1 MSDVSNR
8 VGSPPA
14 TLAADHRGREWEPSQ
29 GSHQELRAGIV
40 GVSGY
45 SGMELARIL
54 AVHSSF
60 TLSLVTTDKWQGR
73 RLGQFVA
80 VSRAAAELTCLSHA
94 AGQESFKTLDVVFL
108 CTPAEASISLAPVTL
123 AAGTRVV
130 DLSGA
135 FRLAADEYPSWYG
148 FEHGQ
153 PDLLR
158 EAVYSMPEAADMPA
172 RLRGAKL
179 VSNPGC
185 YPTASALSVLP
196 LLRAGL
202 IEPDP
207 IFIDAK
213 SGTTGAGRKASEDY
227 SFSELADDF
236 RAYRVLRHQHQP
248 EIERVLALGGAPGA
262 KVTFTPHLLPIR
274 RGILAAAYCRL
285 CAGAGGSDPAQA
297 VKQAIASFAEG
308 KPFIHVVTPDEVRL
322 RAVVGTNRVLLGASA
337 DAKRGV
343 VVSIAAIDNLVK
355 GAAGQA
361 VQNANMMFG
370 LPETTGLLALAGH
383 LP

>member
-1 MSDVSNR
+1 MHEVSKLR
-8 VGSPPA
+8 V
-14 TLAADHRGREWEPSQ
+14 
-29 GSHQELRAGIV
+29 GIV

-54 AVHSSF
+54 AAHPHFS
-60 TLSLVTTDKWQGR
+60 LSMVTTDKWEGK

-80 VSRAAAELTCLSHA
+80 VNGPVAELACVSHV
-94 AGQESFKTLDVVFL
+94 AGQKLFRALDLVFF
-108 CTPAEASISLAPVTL
+108 CTPAEASVTLAPIAL

-135 FRLAADEYPSWYG
+135 FRLGAEDYPQWYG
-148 FEHGQ
+148 FAHGN
-153 PDLLR
+153 PHLLR
-158 EAVYSMPEAADMPA
+158 DAVYSMPEAAEMSM
-172 RLRGAKL
+172 RLREAKL

-185 YPTASALSVLP
+185 YPTASTLAVLP

-213 SGTTGAGRKASEDY
+213 SGTTGAGRKGTEDY

-248 EIERVLALGGAPGA
+248 EIERVLAQSGAPDA
-262 KVTFTPHLLPIR
+262 RVTFTPHLLPVR
-274 RGILAAAYCRL
+274 RGILASAYCRL
-285 CAGAGGSDPAQA
+285 RPGVGGSDPAQA
-297 VKQAIASFAEG
+297 VKQTLADFAEG
-308 KPFIHVVTPDEVRL
+308 KPFVHIVTPDEVRL
-322 RAVVGTNRVLLGASA
+322 RAVVGTNRVLMGVGV

-383 LP
+383 MP

>member
-1 MSDVSNR
+1 MSEETNR

-14 TLAADHRGREWEPSQ
+14 SPAADHRGKEWEPSQ
-29 GSHQELRAGIV
+29 GSHQKLNAGIV

-54 AVHSSF
+54 AAHPVF
-60 TLSLVTTDKWQGR
+60 TLSLVTTDKWQGK

-80 VSRAAAELTCLSHA
+80 VNGDAAELSCLAHA
-94 AGQESFKTLDVVFL
+94 AGQEIFRTLDVVFF
-108 CTPAEASISLAPVTL
+108 CTPAEASIGLAPIAL

-135 FRLAADEYPSWYG
+135 FRLSAEDYPQWYG
-148 FEHGQ
+148 FTHGN

-158 EAVYSMPEAADMPA
+158 EAVYSMPEAAEMA
-172 RLRGAKL
+172 AQLRTAKL

-185 YPTASALSVLP
+185 YPTASTLSVLP

-213 SGTTGAGRKASEDY
+213 SGTTGAGRKGSEDW
-227 SFSELADDF
+227 SFSELADDVH
-236 RAYRVLRHQHQP
+236 AYRVLRHQHQP
-248 EIERVLALGGAPGA
+248 EIERMLALGGAPGA

-285 CAGAGGSDPAQA
+285 RPGADGGEPVQA
-297 VKQAIASFAEG
+297 VKQALASFAEG
-308 KPFIHVVTPDEVRL
+308 KPFVHIVMPDEVRL
-322 RAVVGTNRVLLGASA
+322 RAVVGTNRVLMGASA

>member
-1 MSDVSNR
+1 MSEVPQLR
-8 VGSPPA
+8 V
-14 TLAADHRGREWEPSQ
+14 
-29 GSHQELRAGIV
+29 GIV

-54 AVHSSF
+54 AVHPAF
-60 TLSLVTTDKWQGR
+60 ALTAVTTDKWQGR

-80 VSRAAAELTCLSHA
+80 VGGPAAELACLSHA
-94 AGQESFKTLDVVFL
+94 AGQEVFKTLDVVFF
-108 CTPAEASISLAPVTL
+108 CTPAEASITLAPVAL

-135 FRLAADEYPSWYG
+135 FRLSAEEYPSWYG

-153 PDLLR
+153 PELLR
-158 EAVYSMPEAADMPA
+158 EAVYSMPETGEMSA
-172 RLRGAKL
+172 RLRTAKL

-202 IEPDP
+202 IESDP

-213 SGTTGAGRKASEDY
+213 SGTTGAGRKGTEDY

-262 KVTFTPHLLPIR
+262 KVTFTPHLLPVR
-274 RGILAAAYCRL
+274 RGILTAAYCRL
-285 CAGAGGSDPAQA
+285 RPGASGADPAQA
-297 VKQAIASFAEG
+297 VKQALASFAEG
-308 KPFIHVVTPDEVRL
+308 KPFIHLVSPEEVRL
-322 RAVVGTNRVLLGASA
+322 RAVVGTNRVLMGATA

-383 LP
+383 MP

>member
-1 MSDVSNR
+1 MGDVTR
-8 VGSPPA
+8 
-14 TLAADHRGREWEPSQ
+14 
-29 GSHQELRAGIV
+29 LRAGIV

-54 AVHSSF
+54 AVHPVLA
-60 TLSLVTTDKWQGR
+60 LSAVTSDKWQGK

-80 VSRAAAELTCLSHA
+80 VEGEAAALTCLSHV
-94 AGQESFKTLDVVFL
+94 AGQGILHTLDVVFF
-108 CTPAEASISLAPVTL
+108 CTPAEASVQLAPIAL
-123 AAGTRVV
+123 AAGTRVI

-135 FRLAADEYPSWYG
+135 FRLSAEDYPSWYG
-148 FEHGQ
+148 FAHGN

-158 EAVYSMPEAADMPA
+158 EAVYAMPEATEMSG
-172 RLRGAKL
+172 RLRGARL

-185 YPTASALSVLP
+185 YPTAATLSVLP

-213 SGTTGAGRKASEDY
+213 SGTTGAGRRAAEEW
-227 SFSELADDF
+227 SFSELADDVH
-236 RAYRVLRHQHQP
+236 AYRVLQHQHQP
-248 EIERVLALGGAPGA
+248 EIERALALGGAPGA
-262 KVTFTPHLLPIR
+262 KVTFTPHLLPVR
-274 RGILAAAYCRL
+274 RGILASAYCRWHV
-285 CAGAGGSDPAQA
+285 GAGGDDFAQA
-297 VKQAIASFAEG
+297 VKQALAEFAVG
-308 KPFIHVVTPDEVRL
+308 KPFIHIASPDEVRL
-322 RAVVGTNRVLLGASA
+322 RAVVGTNRVLLGASV

-343 VVSIAAIDNLVK
+343 VVSVAAIDNLVK

-361 VQNANMMFG
+361 VQNANLMFD